1 MVLVLSSTI
10 WLLSR
15 LKRSTADATA
25 WLSLSDPHDVNT
37 TSSGVHPS
45 MSDTWFRAFAT
56 AFAHGFA
63 NACPDDGLPKCS
75 HRKGSIAAAT
85 SGKIGVV
92 AL

>member
-1 MVLVLSSTI
+1 M
-10 WLLSR
+10 
-15 LKRSTADATA
+15 
-25 WLSLSDPHDVNT
+25 NT

-45 MSDTWFRAFAT
+45 MSDTCFRAFAT